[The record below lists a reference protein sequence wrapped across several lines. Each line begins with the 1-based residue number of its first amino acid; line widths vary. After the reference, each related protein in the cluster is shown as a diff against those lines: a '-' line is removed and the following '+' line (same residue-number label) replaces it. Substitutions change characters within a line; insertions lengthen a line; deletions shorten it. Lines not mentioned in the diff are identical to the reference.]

1 MEARSFARADG
12 PYGFLQPLRPGR
24 WPQASTILLHAA
36 PQVGRRA
43 HLLVTFPEPQDEQ
56 GLREVVRHWGGVHLR
71 GGDESF
77 DGEALGSLMGLFRQF
92 RILHSPKFG
101 T

>member
-56 GLREVVRHWGGVHLR
+56 GLREVVRHWGGVIYMVAMSR
-71 GGDESF
+71 
-77 DGEALGSLMGLFRQF
+77 LMVRRLAR
-92 RILHSPKFG
+92 S
-101 T
+101 